1 MCYKDE
7 VQRRNAEKLQ
17 RKFDK
22 DNTPRFIQKYFINI
36 ESKAGAINYYIAI
49 KDLLVWLMENKTI
62 NRNSIAEITPDD
74 FYNVESE
81 DVTLYLRSKEQGG
94 MSPTTLETR
103 KNIFSSFWKYLK
115 RSNKCPVKQNII
127 ESVTYKG
134 ISSNNN
140 LVKKLPSE
148 EQLRAM
154 EEKIAKKPDEFVR
167 IRNLIILRVLKGSGI
182 REAELAGLDISDIF
196 LDEEM
201 PYIKIIG
208 KGKYREIEARQVFLT
223 GDATE
228 AIKEW
233 LEYRNGLENIVS
245 ENALFLNKNGK
256 RLTEDNIKA
265 IFKNYGNGVTP
276 HMIRHWFATVMAST
290 GNLAFATQQLGHS
303 RMETTVNNYAN
314 GSYGMKD
321 VLANM

>member
-1 MCYKDE
+1 M
-7 VQRRNAEKLQ
+7 
-17 RKFDK
+17 
-22 DNTPRFIQKYFINI
+22 FIQRYFINI
-36 ESKAGAINYYIAI
+36 SSKVGAINYWIAI
-49 KDLLVWLMENKTI
+49 RDLLLWLMEKKIINKDKLSDI
-62 NRNSIAEITPDD
+62 VQND
-74 FYNVESE
+74 FFEVESE
-81 DVTLYLRSKEQGG
+81 DVTLYLRSKEQVG

-127 ESVTYKG
+127 ESVVYKG

-148 EQLRAM
+148 DQLRAM
-154 EEKIAKKPDEFVR
+154 EEKIIKKPDEFVR
-167 IRNLIILRVLKGSGI
+167 TRNLVILRVLKGSGI
-182 REAELAGLDISDIF
+182 REAELAGLDISDVF
-196 LDEEM
+196 LNEDM

-223 GDATE
+223 GDATD
-228 AIKEW
+228 AIVEW
-233 LEYRNGLENIVS
+233 IEYRKVLDNIFD

-265 IFKNYGNGVTP
+265 IFKNYGNGVTC
-276 HMIRHWFATVMAST
+276 HQLRHYYATIIAQKV
-290 GNLAFATQQLGHS
+290 GLAFAQQQLGHTS
-303 RMETTVNNYAN
+303 LDTTINNYAN

-321 VLANM
+321 VLLKM

>member
-1 MCYKDE
+1 M
-7 VQRRNAEKLQ
+7 KLQ
-17 RKFDK
+17 KRFD
-22 DNTPRFIQKYFINI
+22 DENIPLFIQRYFINI
-36 ESKAGAINYYIAI
+36 SSKVGAINYWIAI
-49 KDLLVWLMENKTI
+49 RDLLLWLMEKKIINKDKLSDI
-62 NRNSIAEITPDD
+62 VQND
-74 FYNVESE
+74 FFEVESE
-81 DVTLYLRSKEQGG
+81 DVTLYLRSKEQVG

-127 ESVTYKG
+127 ESVVYKG

-148 EQLRAM
+148 DQLRAM
-154 EEKIAKKPDEFVR
+154 EEKIIKKPDEFVR
-167 IRNLIILRVLKGSGI
+167 TRNLVILRVLKGSGI
-182 REAELAGLDISDIF
+182 REAELAGLDISDVF
-196 LDEEM
+196 LNEDM

-223 GDATE
+223 GDATD
-228 AIKEW
+228 AIVEW
-233 LEYRNGLENIVS
+233 IEYRKVLDNIFD

-265 IFKNYGNGVTP
+265 IFKNYGNGITC
-276 HMIRHWFATVMAST
+276 HQLRHYYATIIAQKV
-290 GNLAFATQQLGHS
+290 GLAFAQQQLGHTS
-303 RMETTVNNYAN
+303 LDTTINNYAN

-321 VLANM
+321 VLLKM

>member
-1 MCYKDE
+1 MCYKDT
-7 VQRRNAEKLQ
+7 VQKQNEEKLQ

-22 DNTPRFIQKYFINI
+22 DNTPGFIQKYFINI
-36 ESKAGAINYYIAI
+36 ESKAGAINYWVAI
-49 KDLLVWLMENKTI
+49 RDLLLWLMEKKII
-62 NRNSIAEITPDD
+62 NRDKLSNITPDD
-74 FYNVESE
+74 FFEVESE

-182 REAELAGLDISDIF
+182 REAELAGLDISDVF

-228 AIKEW
+228 AVKEW

-265 IFKNYGNGVTP
+265 IFKNYGNGVTC
-276 HMIRHWFATVMAST
+276 HQLRHYYATIIAQK
-290 GNLAFATQQLGHS
+290 GGLAFAQQQLGHTS
-303 RMETTVNNYAN
+303 LDTTINNYAN

>member
-1 MCYKDE
+1 M
-7 VQRRNAEKLQ
+7 
-17 RKFDK
+17 
-22 DNTPRFIQKYFINI
+22 FIQKYIINI
-36 ESKAGAINYYIAI
+36 ESKAGAINYWVAI
-49 KDLLVWLMENKTI
+49 RDLLLWLMEKKII
-62 NRNSIAEITPDD
+62 NRDKLSNITPDD
-74 FYNVESE
+74 FFEVESE

-233 LEYRNGLENIVS
+233 LEYRNGLENIIS

-265 IFKNYGNGVTP
+265 IFKTYGNGVTC
-276 HMIRHWFATVMAST
+276 HQLRHYYATVIAQK
-290 GNLAFATQQLGHS
+290 GGLAFAQQQLGHTS
-303 RMETTVNNYAN
+303 LDTTINNYAN

-321 VLANM
+321 VLASM

>member
-1 MCYKDE
+1 MKFKKKKKNE
-7 VQRRNAEKLQ
+7 LKLQ
-17 RKFDK
+17 KRFD
-22 DNTPRFIQKYFINI
+22 DENIPLFIQRYFINI
-36 ESKAGAINYYIAI
+36 ASKVGAINYWIAI
-49 KDLLVWLMENKTI
+49 RDLLLWLMEKKIINKDKLSDI
-62 NRNSIAEITPDD
+62 VQND
-74 FYNVESE
+74 FFDVESE
-81 DVTLYLRSKEQGG
+81 DVTLYLRSKEQVG

-127 ESVTYKG
+127 EYVAYKG

-148 EQLRAM
+148 DQLRAM
-154 EEKIAKKPDEFVR
+154 EEKIIKKPDGFIR
-167 IRNLIILRVLKGSGI
+167 KRNLVIFRVLKGSGI
-182 REAELAGLDISDIF
+182 REGELAGLDISDVF
-196 LDEEM
+196 LNEDM

-223 GDATE
+223 GDVTD
-228 AIKEW
+228 AIVEW
-233 LEYRNGLENIVS
+233 IEYRKVLDNIFD

-265 IFKNYGNGVTP
+265 IFKNYGNGVTC
-276 HMIRHWFATVMAST
+276 HQLRHYYATIIAHKV
-290 GNLAFATQQLGHS
+290 GLAFAQQQLGHTS
-303 RMETTVNNYAN
+303 LDTTINNYAN

-321 VLANM
+321 VLLKM

>member
-1 MCYKDE
+1 MKFKKKNE
-7 VQRRNAEKLQ
+7 LKLQ
-17 RKFDK
+17 KRFD
-22 DNTPRFIQKYFINI
+22 DENIPLFIQRYFINI
-36 ESKAGAINYYIAI
+36 SSKVGAINYWIAI
-49 KDLLVWLMENKTI
+49 RDLLLWLMEKKIINKDKLSDI
-62 NRNSIAEITPDD
+62 VQND
-74 FYNVESE
+74 FFEVESE
-81 DVTLYLRSKEQGG
+81 DVTLYLRSKEQVG

-127 ESVTYKG
+127 ESVVYKG

-148 EQLRAM
+148 DQLRAM
-154 EEKIAKKPDEFVR
+154 EEKIIKKPDEFVR
-167 IRNLIILRVLKGSGI
+167 TRNLVILRVLKGSGI
-182 REAELAGLDISDIF
+182 REAELAGLDISDVF
-196 LDEEM
+196 LNEDM

-223 GDATE
+223 GDATD
-228 AIKEW
+228 AIVEW
-233 LEYRNGLENIVS
+233 IEYRKVLDNIFD

-265 IFKNYGNGVTP
+265 IFKNYGNGITC
-276 HMIRHWFATVMAST
+276 HQLRHYYATIIAQKV
-290 GNLAFATQQLGHS
+290 GLAFAQQQLGHTS
-303 RMETTVNNYAN
+303 LDTTINNYAN

-321 VLANM
+321 VLLKM

>member
-1 MCYKDE
+1 MQKRFDDE
-7 VQRRNAEKLQ
+7 NIPL
-17 RKFDK
+17 
-22 DNTPRFIQKYFINI
+22 FIQRYFINI
-36 ESKAGAINYYIAI
+36 ASKAGAINYWIAI
-49 KDLLVWLMENKTI
+49 RDLLLWLMEKKIINKDKLSDI
-62 NRNSIAEITPDD
+62 VHND
-74 FYNVESE
+74 FFEVESE

-127 ESVTYKG
+127 ESVIYKG

-154 EEKIAKKPDEFVR
+154 EEKIVKKPDEFVR
-167 IRNLIILRVLKGSGI
+167 TRNLVILRVLKGSGI
-182 REAELAGLDISDIF
+182 REAELAGLDISDVF
-196 LDEEM
+196 LNEDM

-223 GDATE
+223 GDATD
-228 AIKEW
+228 AIVEW
-233 LEYRNGLENIVS
+233 IEYRKVLDNIFD

-256 RLTEDNIKA
+256 HLTEDNIKA
-265 IFKNYGNGVTP
+265 IFKNYGNGVTC
-276 HMIRHWFATVMAST
+276 HQLRHYYATIIAQKV
-290 GNLAFATQQLGHS
+290 GLAFAQQQLGHTS
-303 RMETTVNNYAN
+303 LDTTINNYAN

-321 VLANM
+321 VLLKM

>member
-1 MCYKDE
+1 MCYKDT
-7 VQRRNAEKLQ
+7 VQKQNEEKLQ
-17 RKFDK
+17 RKFDTE
-22 DNTPRFIQKYFINI
+22 NIPLFIQKYFINI
-36 ESKAGAINYYIAI
+36 ESKAGAINYWVAI
-49 KDLLVWLMENKTI
+49 RDLLLWLMEKKII
-62 NRNSIAEITPDD
+62 NRDKLSNITPDD
-74 FYNVESE
+74 FFEVESE
-81 DVTLYLRSKEQGG
+81 DVTLYLRNKEQSG

-154 EEKIAKKPDEFVR
+154 EEKIAKKLDEFIR
-167 IRNLIILRVLKGSGI
+167 TRNLIILRVLKGSGI
-182 REAELAGLDISDIF
+182 REAELAGLDISDVF
-196 LDEEM
+196 LDEDM

-228 AIKEW
+228 AVKEW

-265 IFKNYGNGVTP
+265 IFKNYGNGVTC
-276 HMIRHWFATVMAST
+276 HQLRHYYATIIAQK
-290 GNLAFATQQLGHS
+290 GGLAFAQQQLGHTS
-303 RMETTVNNYAN
+303 LDTTINNYAN

-321 VLANM
+321 VLASM

>member
-7 VQRRNAEKLQ
+7 VQKKNELKLQ
-17 RKFDK
+17 KRFD
-22 DNTPRFIQKYFINI
+22 DENIPLFIQRYFINI
-36 ESKAGAINYYIAI
+36 SSKVGAINYWIAI
-49 KDLLVWLMENKTI
+49 RDLLLWLMEKKIINKDKLSDI
-62 NRNSIAEITPDD
+62 VQND
-74 FYNVESE
+74 FFEVESE
-81 DVTLYLRSKEQGG
+81 DVTLYLRSKEQVG

-127 ESVTYKG
+127 ESVVYKG

-148 EQLRAM
+148 DQLRAM
-154 EEKIAKKPDEFVR
+154 EEKIIKKPDEFVR
-167 IRNLIILRVLKGSGI
+167 TRNLVILRVLKGSGI
-182 REAELAGLDISDIF
+182 REAELAGLDISDVF
-196 LDEEM
+196 LNEDM

-223 GDATE
+223 GDATD
-228 AIKEW
+228 AIVEW
-233 LEYRNGLENIVS
+233 IEYRKVLDNIFD

-265 IFKNYGNGVTP
+265 IFKNYGNGITC
-276 HMIRHWFATVMAST
+276 HQLRHYYATIIAQKV
-290 GNLAFATQQLGHS
+290 GLAFAQQQLGHTS
-303 RMETTVNNYAN
+303 LDTTINNYAN

-321 VLANM
+321 VLINM